1 MKFVT
6 LTFGIAGTV
15 IALGL
20 TGIAVAAPTENA
32 VAVTQWDI
40 SHENLVREFSQGL
53 GADIAG
59 ANPVLVAKAESAASG
74 STADRRARDR
84 DDYDSERRHDQRT
97 KKTKHFR

>member
-6 LTFGIAGTV
+6 LTLGIAGTV

-53 GADIAG
+53 GADI
-59 ANPVLVAKAESAASG
+59 
-74 STADRRARDR
+74 DRPREQRA
-84 DDYDSERRHDQRT
+84 
-97 KKTKHFR
+97 KKTKHSR